1 MVWPNSLTS
10 FTLKKY
16 SLCLGLDF
24 QILPEGAGSA
34 AEMAGPGQRVREH
47 VRLETHAPSNGRHPR
62 TERRRWVSARPAT
75 GASPPQPS
83 VMLERRGQN
92 REVPAG
98 PSPGRELTR
107 ALGARRPTPTAVRSR
122 RHPRHPS
129 ARRKRHDRTRGSSA
143 QRPSSAPPVT
153 DERTLGSPGRCNGKS
168 HTPRKHRCQTQHQEP
183 KPEAAARRAP
193 TAGASVAHW
202 PGLVAATKYTK
213 RRAR

>member
-34 AEMAGPGQRVREH
+34 AEMAGPGQRVGEH

-75 GASPPQPS
+75 RASPPQPS

-129 ARRKRHDRTRGSSA
+129 AWRKRLLCPAAKLSAAGDGRTDTWVSWEM
-143 QRPSSAPPVT
+143 QW
-153 DERTLGSPGRCNGKS
+153 E
-168 HTPRKHRCQTQHQEP
+168 
-183 KPEAAARRAP
+183 
-193 TAGASVAHW
+193 VAHPQKTSLPNTA
-202 PGLVAATKYTK
+202 PGT
-213 RRAR
+213 